1 MRPMTYLQPENNRFP
16 VWNDDHARWCGK
28 VQRWATNAVKNCKKM
43 GAIDG
48 ALMAAGAIDA
58 CWNPQLRM
66 TCVVGKHSCASLRFR
81 WRSGRIVC
89 DLAWVEMQA
98 PDCP

>member
-1 MRPMTYLQPENNRFP
+1 MKPMTYLQPECNRYP
-16 VWNDDHARWCGK
+16 VWNNDHARWCQK
-28 VQRWATNAVKNCKKM
+28 VQRWATNAVRQCKNLKQVNS
-43 GAIDG
+43 
-48 ALMAAGAIDA
+48 ALMTAGAIDA
-58 CWNPQLRM
+58 CWSPQTQA
-66 TCVVGKHSCASLRFR
+66 TCVIGKHSCASLRFS